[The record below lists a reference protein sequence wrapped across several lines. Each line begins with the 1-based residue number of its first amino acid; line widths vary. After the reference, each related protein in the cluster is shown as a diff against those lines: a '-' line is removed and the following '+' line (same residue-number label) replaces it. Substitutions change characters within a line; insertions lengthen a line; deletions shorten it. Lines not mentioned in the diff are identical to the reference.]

1 MVDGMYIRNVRVW
14 IYSGS
19 ASYIHLCELD
29 ILGGRYI
36 YSENTG

>member
-1 MVDGMYIRNVRVW
+1 MDGVYIRVGRVW
-14 IYSGS
+14 IDTGS
-19 ASYIHLCELD
+19 ASYIHICELD